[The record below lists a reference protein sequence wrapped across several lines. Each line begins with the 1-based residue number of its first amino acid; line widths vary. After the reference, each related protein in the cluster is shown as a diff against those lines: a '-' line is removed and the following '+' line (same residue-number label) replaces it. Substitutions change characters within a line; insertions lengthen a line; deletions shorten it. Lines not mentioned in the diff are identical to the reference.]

1 MTDLQAQTLAAAQ
14 VRLTAAGF
22 RPDMAECVCEQAA
35 IDCPGYDQTWAE
47 AVAGDVE
54 ELCTDPAFCEPGT
67 VCRLCGMSWP
77 RKGTTYEE
85 RHWSGCPAAGD
96 RSA

>member
-1 MTDLQAQTLAAAQ
+1 MTDLKAQTHAAAQ
-14 VRLTAAGF
+14 ARLTASGF
-22 RPDMAECVCEQAA
+22 FPEMAEWVCEQAA
-35 IDCPGYDQTWAE
+35 IDHPGYDTAWAE

-54 ELCTDPAFCEPGT
+54 ELCTDPASFEPVT

-77 RKGTTYEE
+77 RKGTTHEE